1 MLDFDCQ
8 LVPAYG
14 NLWLPTF
21 GGTLI
26 AMHERLER
34 LEQDLRK
41 VQGVQSVR
49 VVGDQEPTEIHIV
62 SSHGRT
68 PKQVVRD
75 VQSLAAARFD
85 MPIDHRIVSVVQL
98 DDDIS
103 RRPARLPVADARPT
117 LDRVVVASR
126 GDSDGWV
133 KVVLRWPDGQLTEGA
148 GAAGPTREARARG
161 ATVALLGAIQSVLEQ
176 RDSRLEVEHVL
187 IHRFGSVDA
196 VLVRAVFNDRGRS
209 TPVVGSALVHDD
221 VATAAVHAL
230 LQAVNRKLA
239 ARD

>member
-1 MLDFDCQ
+1 LAAH
-8 LVPAYG
+8 L
-14 NLWLPTF
+14 

-49 VVGDQEPTEIHIV
+49 VVGDEEPTEIHIV
-62 SSHGRT
+62 SSLGRT

-98 DDDIS
+98 DEGLAARPL
-103 RRPARLPVADARPT
+103 RRPDQEGRPV
-117 LDRVVVASR
+117 LDRVVVANTAH
-126 GDSDGWV
+126 GGWV
-133 KVVLRWPDGQLTEGA
+133 KVALRWPSGEVTEGA
-148 GAAGPTREARARG
+148 GAAGATREARARG
-161 ATVALLGAIQSVLEQ
+161 ATVAFLQAVQSTLEA
-176 RDSRLEVEHVL
+176 RDSELEVDHVL

-221 VATAAVHAL
+221 VATAAVQAL
-230 LQAVNRKLA
+230 LQAANRKLA
-239 ARD
+239 SG

>member
-1 MLDFDCQ
+1 MAAHL
-8 LVPAYG
+8 
-14 NLWLPTF
+14 

-49 VVGDQEPTEIHIV
+49 VVGDEEPTEIHIV
-62 SSHGRT
+62 SSLGRA

-98 DDDIS
+98 DEDLAARPL
-103 RRPARLPVADARPT
+103 RRPDQEGRPV
-117 LDRVVVASR
+117 LDRVVVANTADA
-126 GDSDGWV
+126 GGWV
-133 KVVLRWPDGQLTEGA
+133 KVALRWPNGEVTEGA
-148 GAAGPTREARARG
+148 GAAGATREARARG
-161 ATVALLGAIQSVLEQ
+161 ATVAFLQAVQSTLEV
-176 RDSRLEVEHVL
+176 RDSDLEVEHVL

-221 VATAAVHAL
+221 VATAAVRAL
-230 LQAVNRKLA
+230 LQAANRKLA
-239 ARD
+239 GG